1 MHENHEIFSMESFT
15 VNREDSTEGKWYI
28 HIVYNETPA
37 NGERMVNCYGA
48 AVVRPDDESEYYF
61 NYSFYHTPDWCKVS
75 GMTLKPV
82 KSYKLSMEEVK
93 KIAGDI
99 FYNIKSFV
107 TKMN

>member
-1 MHENHEIFSMESFT
+1 MNPEPDRAWSACRINLKPQIHKEFSSF
-15 VNREDSTEGKWYI
+15 DGFFAGY
-28 HIVYNETPA
+28 PL
-37 NGERMVNCYGA
+37 
-48 AVVRPDDESEYYF
+48 RPDDESEYYF